1 MINIINTTTCYLWK
15 FLREEILRVLITRE
29 KFFFLFIL
37 FCIYR
42 RIVIKFIMI
51 IIHNLCN
58 SNYYAL
64 YLKLHSC
71 CSVPQPYLTL
81 CDPMGYSTPGL
92 PVPHYLPRF
101 PQVLV
106 HWVSNAIQPSH
117 HLPPPS
123 PFAFYLSQCLFYWVT
138 CSHWVA
144 KVLELQLQ
152 HQSFQWVIRVDFLYN
167 WLVWSS
173 CCPRDSQESSPA
185 LQFESVNSLVLSLP
199 YGSILKDHCFDSRD
213 LCQQS
218 DVFAF

>member
-1 MINIINTTTCYLWK
+1 MLSMKVFKRRNPKSSYHK
-15 FLREEILRVLITRE
+15 GEV
-29 KFFFLFIL
+29 FFLFIL

-42 RIVIKFIMI
+42 WIVIKFIVI

-81 CDPMGYSTPGL
+81 GDPMGYSTPGL
-92 PVPHYLPRF
+92 PVPHYLPKF

-106 HWVSNAIQPSH
+106 RWVSNAIQPSH
-117 HLPPPS
+117 HLPPTS
-123 PFAFYLSQCLFYWVT
+123 PFAFYLSQHLFYWVS

-185 LQFESVNSLVLSLP
+185 LQFESINSLVLSLL